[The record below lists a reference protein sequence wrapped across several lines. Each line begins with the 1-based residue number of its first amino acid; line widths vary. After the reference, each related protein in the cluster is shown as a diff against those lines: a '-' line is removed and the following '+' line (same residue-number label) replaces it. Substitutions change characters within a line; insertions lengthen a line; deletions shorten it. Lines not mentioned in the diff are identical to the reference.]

1 MNKRSALIV
10 LAVVILLATAAGL
23 CSAVTPN
30 SQTASV
36 IASIRQRYATINRNQ
51 AKYKRVKKDLLG
63 FSTEGGE
70 LVVYLDDRAIVKMV
84 ANFYGESGRAVE
96 EYYYRGDQLIFV
108 FRKESR
114 YDNPLSG
121 RVVSTQQQRF
131 YFNNGQLIRWLDEK
145 GKSVA
150 AGPTFSSK
158 QEELLTS
165 SKEFTEG
172 SRSPG
177 SAIEASH

>member
-1 MNKRSALIV
+1 MNKRPALVI
-10 LAVVILLATAAGL
+10 LAVVILLTMAAGM
-23 CSAVTPN
+23 CPAATPN
-30 SQTASV
+30 FQTSV
-36 IASIRQRYATINRNQ
+36 ISSIRQRYATINRNQ

-70 LVVYLDDRAIVKMV
+70 MVAYLDDRAVVKMV
-84 ANFYGESGRAVE
+84 ATFYGESGKAVE

-114 YDNPLSG
+114 YDKPLSG

-158 QEELLTS
+158 QEELRNS
-165 SKEFTEG
+165 SKELSEG
-172 SRSPG
+172 ARSPG
-177 SAIEASH
+177 STIEARH